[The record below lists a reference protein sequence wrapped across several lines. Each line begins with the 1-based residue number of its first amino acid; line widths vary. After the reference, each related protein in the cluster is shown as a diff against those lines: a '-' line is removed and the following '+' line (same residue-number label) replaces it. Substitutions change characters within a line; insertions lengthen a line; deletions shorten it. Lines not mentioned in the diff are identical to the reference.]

1 MCNTCVT
8 DIKPGVAL
16 GQMGHPSTH
25 MLEDTHTEPKDH
37 TSRTSASSTRTELI
51 TGDLPGRSR
60 SPSFSLHLSPS
71 AHLAGNKALEVGWA
85 QIPGAE
91 SWLGLQ
97 AWCRQWRLGVLALH
111 FLSIPTIPSLPLCF
125 SLTCSCLPLSVL
137 KSPPQWQQ
145 IHR

>member
-1 MCNTCVT
+1 
-8 DIKPGVAL
+8 
-16 GQMGHPSTH
+16 MGHPSTH

-51 TGDLPGRSR
+51 TGDLLGHSR
-60 SPSFSLHLSPS
+60 SPSFSLHLGLS

-97 AWCRQWRLGVLALH
+97 AWSLLLPL
-111 FLSIPTIPSLPLCF
+111 FLSASLLLAPV
-125 SLTCSCLPLSVL
+125 SLSVF
-137 KSPPQWQQ
+137 
-145 IHR
+145 